1 MDSFGDDENVLNWTE
16 TMTTQLIRDVLNTI
30 ELYTL
35 FIYLFIFELY
45 TLKWLILCYV
55 IFTWAFKKNEGMYIT
70 CMPIYL

>member
-1 MDSFGDDENVLNWTE
+1 
-16 TMTTQLIRDVLNTI
+16 MTTQLIQDVLNTI

-55 IFTWAFKKNEGMYIT
+55 IFTWAF
-70 CMPIYL
+70 